1 MENSEKKE
9 LVDYTDE
16 DLLALANKPSSIEK
30 EQLSAILVELRR
42 RGYSEQVQKI
52 ENFLKKA
59 SPIYSRLL
67 SRFAAY
73 MIDVLLL
80 GAFGMILGLLLR
92 SSFAKMGYQGLLVG
106 FSISIAYFGF
116 GNSKFFKGQTVGK
129 KILNLRVVNSDY
141 STLSVWKSMLRSSIY
156 TVPYF
161 FLNYR
166 IIGWSELSASYI
178 GKSIIC
184 LSFLIVLPIHFIMNT
199 PTRQALH
206 DLFLG
211 TYVINTDGYSEVP
224 LGKSRNLP
232 TTITGIIALLLISL
246 FVLLNILNKN
256 KNQIVKELVP
266 LKEKIDNLDKV
277 AYSAISQNTSTT
289 RQIGSEEITRSNY
302 LLINIVMKE
311 NLLAGVSPA
320 NIEIIS
326 PVKDAIKIVLSDY
339 EELNNLD
346 YIQVS
351 LMYGFNIGI
360 SKSSRYLTSYCSVD
374 EWRHK
379 IE

>member
-1 MENSEKKE
+1 MENSDKKE
-9 LVDYTDE
+9 LVEYTDE
-16 DLLALANKPSSIEK
+16 DLLALANKPRSLERK
-30 EQLSAILVELRR
+30 QLSAIFVELRR

-52 ENFLKKA
+52 EDLLKKT

-73 MIDVLLL
+73 LIDILLL
-80 GAFGMILGLLLR
+80 GVFGMILGLLLR

-106 FSISIAYFGF
+106 FSITIAYFGV
-116 GNSKFFKGQTVGK
+116 GNSNVFKGQTLGK
-129 KILNLRVVNSDY
+129 KTLNLRVVNSDY
-141 STLSVWKSMLRSSIY
+141 STLSVWKSLLRSSIY
-156 TVPYF
+156 TIPFF

-166 IIGWSELSASYI
+166 IIGWSELSASYV

-184 LSFLIVLPIHFIMNT
+184 LSFMIVLPIHLIINT

-211 TYVINTDGYSEVP
+211 TYVINTYGYSEVP
-224 LGKSRNLP
+224 LGKSRILP
-232 TTITGIIALLLISL
+232 TTIIGIIALLLISL
-246 FVLLNILNKN
+246 FVFLNIRNSYN
-256 KNQIVKELVP
+256 NMVVQELAP

-277 AYSAISQNTSTT
+277 AYSAISRNTSTT
-289 RQIGSEEITRSNY
+289 RQSGSDEISRSNY
-302 LLINIVMKE
+302 LRLNIIIKDNLISG
-311 NLLAGVSPA
+311 ASPDD
-320 NIEIIS
+320 IERIS

-346 YIQVS
+346 FIQVS

-360 SKSSRYLTSYCSVD
+360 SKSSRSLTSSYSVD
-374 EWRHK
+374 EWRQK

>member
-1 MENSEKKE
+1 MENSDKKE
-9 LVDYTDE
+9 LVEYTDE
-16 DLLALANKPSSIEK
+16 DLLALANKPRSLERK
-30 EQLSAILVELRR
+30 QLSAIFVELRR

-52 ENFLKKA
+52 EDLLKKT

-73 MIDVLLL
+73 LIDILLL
-80 GAFGMILGLLLR
+80 GVFGMILGLLLR

-116 GNSKFFKGQTVGK
+116 GNSKVFKGQTVGK
-129 KILNLRVVNSDY
+129 KTLNLRVVNSDY
-141 STLSVWKSMLRSSIY
+141 STLSVWKSLLRSSVY
-156 TVPYF
+156 TIPYF

-166 IIGWSELSASYI
+166 IIGWSELSASYV

-184 LSFLIVLPIHFIMNT
+184 LSFLIVLPIHLIINT

-224 LGKSRNLP
+224 LGKSRILP
-232 TTITGIIALLLISL
+232 TTITGIIALLLITL
-246 FVLLNILNKN
+246 FVFLNIRNKN
-256 KNQIVKELVP
+256 NNLVVQELAP

-277 AYSAISQNTSTT
+277 AYSAISRNTSTT
-289 RQIGSEEITRSNY
+289 RQFGSDEISRSNY
-302 LLINIVMKE
+302 LRLNIIIKDNLISG
-311 NLLAGVSPA
+311 ASP
-320 NIEIIS
+320 NDIEKIS

-360 SKSSRYLTSYCSVD
+360 SKSSRSLTSSYSVD
-374 EWRHK
+374 EWRQK